1 MLVWGCLMISAGE
14 VVELYN
20 SRVHGEG
27 SEKQVMREI
36 ADLYDGDIVVPLPE
50 FQTDERPAIANI
62 ARQGINQ
69 TAQRI
74 ASVFPEIEAM
84 PAAATKRELDKA
96 RSRRRA
102 FYAFHELNRSQ
113 RKIRRAARYLVGYAS
128 APLRV
133 RPNMSGEFPQ
143 FDVRSP
149 LSTYACP
156 TGDPDDMLPP
166 DCIFANR
173 QTLGWLRRS
182 HPEAAASLG
191 VKKGD
196 TADTTID
203 VLEYVDSDVIWLVA
217 ARRQGEGSGEF
228 DFNNSI
234 ASGEI
239 HLAADWAPIA
249 MVPNRAGMP
258 LVVVPGEISLSQQ
271 RSGYHQIVGMYQ
283 RAAEMDALAYIATR
297 QGILGETWVIA
308 NPSEEPELRQAPNPF
323 EGVPGIIKGGSV
335 QHRNTPPQFMERTAV
350 GDLER
355 AQRLT
360 VGLPAE
366 LGGEAAANVRTG
378 RRADQLLAAVLDF
391 PVQEAHQLFEESLE
405 HVNEAMA
412 RIDHAYFPRSEKVYA
427 VRFGAERGDLAYKP
441 GELWVDSAGLVAC
454 RSKVSYF
461 AAGLDAG
468 DRIVALGQRLGM
480 GTISQETVMRHD
492 PLVDDV
498 EGEKSRSTAES
509 IERAIL
515 TQVQTLAASPES
527 PFSVGDFSS
536 LIKKVRSG
544 VRIDLAWDDVEQE
557 IEERRQA
564 ELEAQQAQVPAGA
577 EMMMGGAVGAG
588 PEAEVAGAIAPPPE
602 DLRNLS
608 SMLTAARSPAAFVG
622 PQG

>member
-1 MLVWGCLMISAGE
+1 MISAGE

-544 VRIDLAWDDVEQE
+544 VRIDVAWDDVEQE

>member
-1 MLVWGCLMISAGE
+1 MISADE

-20 SRVHGEG
+20 SRVYDEG
-27 SEKQVMREI
+27 STKQVMREI
-36 ADLYDGDIVVPLPE
+36 ADLYDGDIIVPLPE
-50 FQTDERPAIANI
+50 FQSDERPAIANI

-74 ASVFPEIEAM
+74 ASVFPEIEAL
-84 PAAATKRELDKA
+84 PAAASKRELDKA

-102 FYAFHELNRSQ
+102 FYAFHEMNKSQ
-113 RKIRRAARYLVGYAS
+113 RKLRRAARYLVGYAS

-149 LSTYACP
+149 LATYACP

-182 HPEAAASLG
+182 HPEAAARLG

-196 TADTTID
+196 TSDTAID
-203 VLEYVDSDVIWLVA
+203 VLEYVDSDVIWLIA
-217 ARRQGEGSGEF
+217 ARRQGEGSDDF
-228 DFNNSI
+228 DFNDSLSSN
-234 ASGEI
+234 EI

-249 MVPNRAGMP
+249 MVPNRTGMP
-258 LVVVPGEISLSQQ
+258 LVVMPGEISLSQQ
-271 RSGYHQIVGMYQ
+271 KSGYHQIIGMYQ

-323 EGVPGIIKGGSV
+323 DGIPGIVKGGSI
-335 QHRNTPPQFMERTAV
+335 QYRNTPPQFMERTAV

-360 VGLPAE
+360 AGLPSE

-412 RIDHAYFPRSEKVYA
+412 RIDHAYFPESQKVYA
-427 VRFGAERGDLAYKP
+427 VRFGAEHGDLSYKP
-441 GELWVDSAGLVAC
+441 GDLWVDNAGFVSA

-527 PFSVGDFSS
+527 PFSVRDFSS

-544 VRIDLAWDDVEQE
+544 MRIDLAWDEVETE

-564 ELEAQQAQVPAGA
+564 ELAAQQQQVPAGA
-577 EMMMGGAVGAG
+577 ALMGGPPMGAG

>member
-1 MLVWGCLMISAGE
+1 MISAGE

-412 RIDHAYFPRSEKVYA
+412 RIDYAYFPRSEKVYA

>member
-1 MLVWGCLMISAGE
+1 
-14 VVELYN
+14 
-20 SRVHGEG
+20 
-27 SEKQVMREI
+27 
-36 ADLYDGDIVVPLPE
+36 
-50 FQTDERPAIANI
+50 
-62 ARQGINQ
+62 
-69 TAQRI
+69 
-74 ASVFPEIEAM
+74 
-84 PAAATKRELDKA
+84 
-96 RSRRRA
+96 
-102 FYAFHELNRSQ
+102 
-113 RKIRRAARYLVGYAS
+113 
-128 APLRV
+128 
-133 RPNMSGEFPQ
+133 
-143 FDVRSP
+143 
-149 LSTYACP
+149 
-156 TGDPDDMLPP
+156 
-166 DCIFANR
+166 
-173 QTLGWLRRS
+173 
-182 HPEAAASLG
+182 
-191 VKKGD
+191 
-196 TADTTID
+196 
-203 VLEYVDSDVIWLVA
+203 
-217 ARRQGEGSGEF
+217 
-228 DFNNSI
+228 
-234 ASGEI
+234 
-239 HLAADWAPIA
+239 LAADWAPIA

-412 RIDHAYFPRSEKVYA
+412 RIDYAYFPRSEKVYA

>member
-412 RIDHAYFPRSEKVYA
+412 RIDYAYFPRSEKVYA